1 MMKITKFKSLI
12 FLLFMLFN
20 IFGQTNNFSV
30 IDSLKTKENVTNI
43 NKYILG
49 CWVADKKYNSDGK
62 AIELD
67 GFETSYCFKKDSI
80 SFIGKDIINNRVSG
94 KYYYD
99 EKGREIR
106 IMYINPI
113 IPGKGSIPDAF
124 LDSLLKK
131 KIINPI
137 TFCVIDINKIS
148 DTELVV
154 IEYLPHDEKTL
165 SYNLVY
171 YIKKSIG
178 N

>member
-1 MMKITKFKSLI
+1 MNIIKFRSLS
-12 FLLFMLFN
+12 FLLFISFN
-20 IFGQTNNFSV
+20 MFGQTNNFSL

-49 CWVADKKYNSDGK
+49 CWVADKKINSNGK
-62 AIELD
+62 VIELD
-67 GFETSYCFKKDSI
+67 GFETSYCFKNDSI
-80 SFIGKDIINNRVSG
+80 SFIGKDIVINRVSG

-99 EKGREIR
+99 EKNREIR
-106 IMYINPI
+106 IIYINPI
-113 IPGKGSIPDAF
+113 IPGKGSMPDTF

-137 TFCVIDINKIS
+137 TFCVIGINKIS
-148 DTELVV
+148 NVELVV